1 MVQITKLEVTLL
13 VLDLDHQAE
22 QITNREIDLLTVLA
36 LDHQAEQITNRG
48 VDLLTVLALDHQ
60 AGQITNRGVDLL
72 TDLALDHQAEQ
83 ITHLGVALLT
93 VLALDHQAEQITDL
107 GVALLVDIRVLEAE
121 DTRNLLEVQCG
132 ENHLDHNN
140 NLHTVCDVE
149 IPMRVETA
157 LIMRTIGDP
166 RVEIVIY
173 NTRLRATRNGGV
185 IPTTGPNNR
194 RVA

>member
-1 MVQITKLEVTLL
+1 MEN
-13 VLDLDHQAE
+13 HQNKE
-22 QITNREIDLLTVLA
+22 GDLLTVLA
-36 LDHQAEQITNRG
+36 INHQAGQITDKEGDLITVLALHHQAGQDINRE
-48 VDLLTVLALDHQ
+48 VDLLTVLAINHQ
-60 AGQITNRGVDLL
+60 AGQT
-72 TDLALDHQAEQ
+72 TDREGD
-83 ITHLGVALLT
+83 LLT
-93 VLALDHQAEQITDL
+93 VLPLHHQAGEVTDL
-107 GVALLVDIRVLEAE
+107 EVALLVDIRVLEAE
-121 DTRNLLEVQCG
+121 DTRNLLEVECG